1 MIENRP
7 KITLLISTYN
17 WIDALK
23 RVIDGVL
30 QQTILPDEIIITD
43 DGSRSDTKEYIDSIR
58 KYFPMPLVHVWH
70 EDDGFRRTIILNKAI
85 AQASGDYIIEI
96 DGDVI
101 PERHFI
107 QDHIEVMK
115 KGFFVCGS
123 RVMLQEDGSVRPSH
137 YVNLMRI
144 GWLRNAIANYRPK
157 FSVRHVRGCNLA
169 FWREDFV
176 SVNGYNEDIVGWGH
190 EDREFVFRLLFKGVK
205 ERRLKFGGVIKHIYH
220 NAPSMGSKSHNYG
233 LQCQTENNRST
244 WCANGVSKYL

>member
-30 QQTILPDEIIITD
+30 QQTILPDEIIIAD

-115 KGFFVCGS
+115 KG
-123 RVMLQEDGSVRPSH
+123 LTKT
-137 YVNLMRI
+137 L
-144 GWLRNAIANYRPK
+144 
-157 FSVRHVRGCNLA
+157 
-169 FWREDFV
+169 
-176 SVNGYNEDIVGWGH
+176 
-190 EDREFVFRLLFKGVK
+190 
-205 ERRLKFGGVIKHIYH
+205 
-220 NAPSMGSKSHNYG
+220 
-233 LQCQTENNRST
+233 
-244 WCANGVSKYL
+244 